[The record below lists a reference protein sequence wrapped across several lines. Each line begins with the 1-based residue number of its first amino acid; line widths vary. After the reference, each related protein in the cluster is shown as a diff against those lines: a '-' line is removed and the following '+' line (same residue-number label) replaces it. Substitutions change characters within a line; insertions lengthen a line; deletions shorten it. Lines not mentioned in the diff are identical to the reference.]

1 MNNLYSNNY
10 PVINL
15 YKRTSLKSEVVT
27 QMIYGEDFKI
37 INKSL
42 KWLKIKIINDKY
54 VGYIKKKKFSSHVK
68 PTHKVSVLFNGKV
81 IYEKTIFLSSQQTKK
96 IILP

>member
-1 MNNLYSNNY
+1 MNSLYSNNY

-15 YKRTSLKSEVVT
+15 YKKPSVKSEIVT
-27 QMIYGEDFKI
+27 QMMYGDGFKI
-37 INKSL
+37 IHKSL

-68 PTHKVSVLFNGKV
+68 PTHKVSVLFAK
-81 IYEKTIFLSSQQTKK
+81 IYIN
-96 IILP
+96 